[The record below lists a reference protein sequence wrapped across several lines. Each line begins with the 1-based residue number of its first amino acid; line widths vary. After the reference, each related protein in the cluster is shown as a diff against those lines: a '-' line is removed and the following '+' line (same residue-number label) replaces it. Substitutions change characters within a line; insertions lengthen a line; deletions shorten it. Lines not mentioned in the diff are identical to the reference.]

1 MQLKPITAILEL
13 LLVGGSLLLSGCTT
27 STTDQTPS
35 ASLNAATHDIFL
47 EKCIAADNNYTY
59 TEAPFGNV
67 TSWKVTWIK
76 GTSARVEWTA
86 VTQSGNETGTVTY
99 DITHTLFS
107 TTQDATKYLNAL
119 NKTGYT
125 LSSSNYSAG
134 PYKTV
139 TGHAPE
145 VFKVYSWTEGTL
157 GKSGYTLYGI
167 RQEDNIVSVLTAKM
181 VITSS

>member
-1 MQLKPITAILEL
+1 MQLKPLIAIRVL
-13 LLVGGSLLLSGCTT
+13 LLMGASLLISGCTT

-35 ASLNAATHDIFL
+35 ASTATHDIFL
-47 EKCIAADNNYTY
+47 EKYIAADNNYTY

-67 TSWKVTWIK
+67 TSWRVTWIN
-76 GTSARVEWTA
+76 GTSARVVWTA
-86 VTQSGNETGTVTY
+86 VSQSGNETGTVTY
-99 DITHTLFS
+99 DITHTLLS
-107 TTQDATKYLNAL
+107 TTQDATKYLNAT
-119 NKTGYT
+119 NKTSYT
-125 LSSSNYSAG
+125 LSSSNYSEG

-145 VFKVYSWTEGTL
+145 VFKVYSRTEGTL
-157 GKSGYTLYGI
+157 GKSGYALYGI

>member
-1 MQLKPITAILEL
+1 LLAGAS
-13 LLVGGSLLLSGCTT
+13 LLVSGCTT

-35 ASLNAATHDIFL
+35 TATSTGMHDIFL
-47 EKCIAADNNYTY
+47 EKYIAADNNYTY
-59 TEAPFGNV
+59 TEASFGNV
-67 TSWKVTWIK
+67 TSWKVTWIN

-86 VTQSGNETGTVTY
+86 VSQSGNETGTVIY
-99 DITHTLFS
+99 EVTHTLFS
-107 TTQDATKYLNAL
+107 TTQDATKYLDAM

-125 LSSSNYSAG
+125 LSSLNYSAG
-134 PYKTV
+134 SYKTV

-145 VFKVYSWTEGTL
+145 VFKVYSQTEGTL
-157 GKSGYTLYGI
+157 GKSGYALYSI